1 MNSNIGPGRPKEN
14 STMGSTISFDR
25 TLPEG
30 ISKNDSSRFQ
40 TIASIPEEV
49 FEQHIQELK
58 ESNHES

>member
-14 STMGSTISFDR
+14 STMGSTISFYR
-25 TLPEG
+25 TLQYG
-30 ISKNDSSRFQ
+30 FRKNDSSRFQ